1 MKNPGLAKLPE
12 KVRNN
17 MGFMKDGGEVTAN
30 SISDRDRKFLQKMFQ
45 NDKSKSANSI
55 SNRDVEFIMQ
65 GLKKKGFNK
74 GGEVDY
80 EYEDGGEVKRGP
92 NYRNKRDRSSS
103 VQEEN
108 MLESIADD
116 IRATMSAQ
124 AIQDAIDRQLES
136 ETESTPTKDEADAIK
151 KRMRKGRGQTYM
163 GGGMVKYGHG
173 GDVSSGKGCGI
184 ATSGRKFSGTY

>member
-17 MGFMKDGGEVTAN
+17 MGFMRDGG
-30 SISDRDRKFLQKMFQ
+30 M
-45 NDKSKSANSI
+45 
-55 SNRDVEFIMQ
+55 
-65 GLKKKGFNK
+65 
-74 GGEVDY
+74 VDY
-80 EYEDGGEVKRGP
+80 EYEDGGMVEYEDGGEI
-92 NYRNKRDRSSS
+92 N
-103 VQEEN
+103 
-108 MLESIADD
+108 LEDIADD

>member
-1 MKNPGLAKLPE
+1 MMMKKKVDAMKNPGLAKLPE

-17 MGFMKDGGEVTAN
+17 MGFMRNGG
-30 SISDRDRKFLQKMFQ
+30 M
-45 NDKSKSANSI
+45 
-55 SNRDVEFIMQ
+55 
-65 GLKKKGFNK
+65 
-74 GGEVDY
+74 VDY
-80 EYEDGGEVKRGP
+80 EYEDGGMVEYEDGGEI
-92 NYRNKRDRSSS
+92 N
-103 VQEEN
+103 
-108 MLESIADD
+108 LEDIAED

-163 GGGMVKYGHG
+163 GGGMVEYGRG
-173 GDVSSGKGCGI
+173 GRVSSGKGCGI

>member
-1 MKNPGLAKLPE
+1 MMMKKKVDAMKNPGLAKLPK

-17 MGFMKDGGEVTAN
+17 MGFMRNGG
-30 SISDRDRKFLQKMFQ
+30 M
-45 NDKSKSANSI
+45 
-55 SNRDVEFIMQ
+55 
-65 GLKKKGFNK
+65 
-74 GGEVDY
+74 VDY
-80 EYEDGGEVKRGP
+80 EYEDGGMVDYEYADGGEI
-92 NYRNKRDRSSS
+92 D
-103 VQEEN
+103 
-108 MLESIADD
+108 LESIADD

-136 ETESTPTKDEADAIK
+136 ESESTPTKDEADAIK

>member
-1 MKNPGLAKLPE
+1 MMMKKKVDAMKNPGLAKLPK
-12 KVRNN
+12 KVLNN
-17 MGFMKDGGEVTAN
+17 MGFMRNGG
-30 SISDRDRKFLQKMFQ
+30 M
-45 NDKSKSANSI
+45 
-55 SNRDVEFIMQ
+55 
-65 GLKKKGFNK
+65 
-74 GGEVDY
+74 VDY
-80 EYEDGGEVKRGP
+80 EYEDGGMVDYEYADGGEI
-92 NYRNKRDRSSS
+92 D
-103 VQEEN
+103 
-108 MLESIADD
+108 LESIADD

-136 ETESTPTKDEADAIK
+136 ESESTPTKDEADAIK

>member
-1 MKNPGLAKLPE
+1 MMMKKKVDAMKNPGLAKLPE

-17 MGFMKDGGEVTAN
+17 MGFMRNGG
-30 SISDRDRKFLQKMFQ
+30 M
-45 NDKSKSANSI
+45 
-55 SNRDVEFIMQ
+55 
-65 GLKKKGFNK
+65 
-74 GGEVDY
+74 VDY
-80 EYEDGGEVKRGP
+80 EYEDGGMVEYEDGGEI
-92 NYRNKRDRSSS
+92 N
-103 VQEEN
+103 
-108 MLESIADD
+108 LEDIAED

-163 GGGMVKYGHG
+163 GGGMVKYGRG
-173 GDVSSGKGCGI
+173 GRVSSGKGCGI

>member
-1 MKNPGLAKLPE
+1 MMKKVDAMKNPGLAKLPK
-12 KVRNN
+12 KVRNK
-17 MGFMKDGGEVTAN
+17 MGFMRDGGMVDYEYADGGEVTRGA
-30 SISDRDRKFLQKMFQ
+30 MP
-45 NDKSKSANSI
+45 AYV
-55 SNRDVEFIMQ
+55 VE
-65 GLKKKGFNK
+65 
-74 GGEVDY
+74 
-80 EYEDGGEVKRGP
+80 ED
-92 NYRNKRDRSSS
+92 
-103 VQEEN
+103 

-151 KRMRKGRGQTYM
+151 KRMRRGRGQTFM

-173 GDVSSGKGCGI
+173 GNVSSGKGCGI

>member
-1 MKNPGLAKLPE
+1 MMMKKKVDAMKNPGLAKLPE

-17 MGFMKDGGEVTAN
+17 MGFMRDGG
-30 SISDRDRKFLQKMFQ
+30 M
-45 NDKSKSANSI
+45 
-55 SNRDVEFIMQ
+55 
-65 GLKKKGFNK
+65 
-74 GGEVDY
+74 VDY

-92 NYRNKRDRSSS
+92 NYRNNRDRSSS

-136 ETESTPTKDEADAIK
+136 ESESTPTKDEADAIK

>member
-1 MKNPGLAKLPE
+1 MQKEWIDRRSIMMMKKKVDAMKNPGLAKLPE

-17 MGFMKDGGEVTAN
+17 MGFMRNGG
-30 SISDRDRKFLQKMFQ
+30 M
-45 NDKSKSANSI
+45 
-55 SNRDVEFIMQ
+55 
-65 GLKKKGFNK
+65 
-74 GGEVDY
+74 VDY
-80 EYEDGGEVKRGP
+80 EYEDGGMVEYEDGGEI
-92 NYRNKRDRSSS
+92 N
-103 VQEEN
+103 
-108 MLESIADD
+108 LEDIAED

-163 GGGMVKYGHG
+163 GGGMVKYGMG
-173 GDVSSGKGCGI
+173 GRVSSGKGCGI

>member
-1 MKNPGLAKLPE
+1 MMKEVDAMKNPGLAKLPK

-17 MGFMKDGGEVTAN
+17 MGFMRDGG
-30 SISDRDRKFLQKMFQ
+30 M
-45 NDKSKSANSI
+45 
-55 SNRDVEFIMQ
+55 
-65 GLKKKGFNK
+65 
-74 GGEVDY
+74 VDY
-80 EYEDGGEVKRGP
+80 EYADGGMVDYEDGGEI
-92 NYRNKRDRSSS
+92 N
-103 VQEEN
+103 
-108 MLESIADD
+108 LEDIADD

-151 KRMRKGRGQTYM
+151 KRMRRGRGQTFM

-173 GDVSSGKGCGI
+173 GNVSSGKGCGI

>member
-1 MKNPGLAKLPE
+1 MKNPGLAKLPK

-17 MGFMKDGGEVTAN
+17 MGFMRNGG
-30 SISDRDRKFLQKMFQ
+30 M
-45 NDKSKSANSI
+45 
-55 SNRDVEFIMQ
+55 
-65 GLKKKGFNK
+65 
-74 GGEVDY
+74 VDY
-80 EYEDGGEVKRGP
+80 EYEDGGMVDYEYADGGEI
-92 NYRNKRDRSSS
+92 D
-103 VQEEN
+103 
-108 MLESIADD
+108 LESIADD

-136 ETESTPTKDEADAIK
+136 ESESTPTKDEADAIK

>member
-1 MKNPGLAKLPE
+1 MKNPGLAKLPK

-17 MGFMKDGGEVTAN
+17 MGFMRNGG
-30 SISDRDRKFLQKMFQ
+30 M
-45 NDKSKSANSI
+45 
-55 SNRDVEFIMQ
+55 
-65 GLKKKGFNK
+65 
-74 GGEVDY
+74 VDY
-80 EYEDGGEVKRGP
+80 EYEDGGMVDYEYADGGEI
-92 NYRNKRDRSSS
+92 D
-103 VQEEN
+103 
-108 MLESIADD
+108 LESIADD

>member
-1 MKNPGLAKLPE
+1 MMMKKKVDAMKNPGLAKLPK

-17 MGFMKDGGEVTAN
+17 MGFMRNGG
-30 SISDRDRKFLQKMFQ
+30 M
-45 NDKSKSANSI
+45 
-55 SNRDVEFIMQ
+55 
-65 GLKKKGFNK
+65 
-74 GGEVDY
+74 VDY
-80 EYEDGGEVKRGP
+80 EYEDGGMVDYEYADGGEI
-92 NYRNKRDRSSS
+92 D
-103 VQEEN
+103 
-108 MLESIADD
+108 LESIADD

>member
-1 MKNPGLAKLPE
+1 MKNPGLAKLPK

-17 MGFMKDGGEVTAN
+17 MGFMRNGG
-30 SISDRDRKFLQKMFQ
+30 M
-45 NDKSKSANSI
+45 
-55 SNRDVEFIMQ
+55 
-65 GLKKKGFNK
+65 
-74 GGEVDY
+74 VDY
-80 EYEDGGEVKRGP
+80 EYEDGGMVDYEYADGGEI
-92 NYRNKRDRSSS
+92 D
-103 VQEEN
+103 
-108 MLESIADD
+108 LEDIADD

-136 ETESTPTKDEADAIK
+136 ESESTPTKDEADAIK

>member
-17 MGFMKDGGEVTAN
+17 MGFMRNGG
-30 SISDRDRKFLQKMFQ
+30 M
-45 NDKSKSANSI
+45 
-55 SNRDVEFIMQ
+55 
-65 GLKKKGFNK
+65 
-74 GGEVDY
+74 VDY
-80 EYEDGGEVKRGP
+80 EYEDGGMVEYEDGGEI
-92 NYRNKRDRSSS
+92 N
-103 VQEEN
+103 
-108 MLESIADD
+108 LEDIAED

-163 GGGMVKYGHG
+163 GGGMVEYGRG
-173 GDVSSGKGCGI
+173 GRVSSGKGCGI

>member
-1 MKNPGLAKLPE
+1 MMMKKKVDAMKNPGLAKLPK

-17 MGFMKDGGEVTAN
+17 MGFMRNGG
-30 SISDRDRKFLQKMFQ
+30 M
-45 NDKSKSANSI
+45 
-55 SNRDVEFIMQ
+55 
-65 GLKKKGFNK
+65 
-74 GGEVDY
+74 VDY
-80 EYEDGGEVKRGP
+80 EYEDGGMVDYEYADGGGI
-92 NYRNKRDRSSS
+92 D
-103 VQEEN
+103 
-108 MLESIADD
+108 LESIADD

>member
-1 MKNPGLAKLPE
+1 MMMKKKVDAMKNPGLAKLPK

-17 MGFMKDGGEVTAN
+17 MGFMRNGG
-30 SISDRDRKFLQKMFQ
+30 M
-45 NDKSKSANSI
+45 
-55 SNRDVEFIMQ
+55 
-65 GLKKKGFNK
+65 
-74 GGEVDY
+74 VDY
-80 EYEDGGEVKRGP
+80 EYEDGGMVDYEYADGGGI
-92 NYRNKRDRSSS
+92 D
-103 VQEEN
+103 
-108 MLESIADD
+108 LESIADD

-136 ETESTPTKDEADAIK
+136 ESESTPTKDEADAIK

>member
-1 MKNPGLAKLPE
+1 MKNPGLAKLPK

-17 MGFMKDGGEVTAN
+17 MGFMRNGG
-30 SISDRDRKFLQKMFQ
+30 M
-45 NDKSKSANSI
+45 
-55 SNRDVEFIMQ
+55 
-65 GLKKKGFNK
+65 
-74 GGEVDY
+74 VDY
-80 EYEDGGEVKRGP
+80 EYEDGGMVDYEYADGGEI
-92 NYRNKRDRSSS
+92 D
-103 VQEEN
+103 
-108 MLESIADD
+108 LESIADD

-184 ATSGRKFSGTY
+184 ATSGRNYSGTY

>member
-1 MKNPGLAKLPE
+1 MMKKVDAMKNPGLAKLPK

-17 MGFMKDGGEVTAN
+17 MGFMRNGG
-30 SISDRDRKFLQKMFQ
+30 M
-45 NDKSKSANSI
+45 
-55 SNRDVEFIMQ
+55 
-65 GLKKKGFNK
+65 
-74 GGEVDY
+74 VDY
-80 EYEDGGEVKRGP
+80 EYEDGGMVDYEYADGGEI
-92 NYRNKRDRSSS
+92 D
-103 VQEEN
+103 
-108 MLESIADD
+108 LESIADD

>member
-1 MKNPGLAKLPE
+1 MMKKVDAMKNPGLAKLPK

-17 MGFMKDGGEVTAN
+17 MGFMRNGG
-30 SISDRDRKFLQKMFQ
+30 M
-45 NDKSKSANSI
+45 
-55 SNRDVEFIMQ
+55 
-65 GLKKKGFNK
+65 
-74 GGEVDY
+74 VDY
-80 EYEDGGEVKRGP
+80 EYEDGGMVDYEYADGGEI
-92 NYRNKRDRSSS
+92 D
-103 VQEEN
+103 
-108 MLESIADD
+108 LEDIADD

>member
-1 MKNPGLAKLPE
+1 MQKEWIDRRSIMMMKKKVDAMKNPGLAKLPE

-17 MGFMKDGGEVTAN
+17 MGFMRNGG
-30 SISDRDRKFLQKMFQ
+30 M
-45 NDKSKSANSI
+45 
-55 SNRDVEFIMQ
+55 
-65 GLKKKGFNK
+65 
-74 GGEVDY
+74 VDY
-80 EYEDGGEVKRGP
+80 EYEDGGMVEYEDGGEI
-92 NYRNKRDRSSS
+92 N
-103 VQEEN
+103 
-108 MLESIADD
+108 LEDIAED

>member
-1 MKNPGLAKLPE
+1 MKNPGLAKLPK

-17 MGFMKDGGEVTAN
+17 MGFMRDGGMVDYEYADGGEVTRGA
-30 SISDRDRKFLQKMFQ
+30 MP
-45 NDKSKSANSI
+45 AYV
-55 SNRDVEFIMQ
+55 VE
-65 GLKKKGFNK
+65 
-74 GGEVDY
+74 
-80 EYEDGGEVKRGP
+80 ED
-92 NYRNKRDRSSS
+92 
-103 VQEEN
+103 

-151 KRMRKGRGQTYM
+151 KRMRRGRGQTFM

-173 GDVSSGKGCGI
+173 GNVSSGKGCGI

>member
-12 KVRNN
+12 EVRNN
-17 MGFMKDGGEVTAN
+17 MGFMRNGG
-30 SISDRDRKFLQKMFQ
+30 M
-45 NDKSKSANSI
+45 
-55 SNRDVEFIMQ
+55 
-65 GLKKKGFNK
+65 
-74 GGEVDY
+74 VDY
-80 EYEDGGEVKRGP
+80 EYEDGGMVEYEDGGEI
-92 NYRNKRDRSSS
+92 N
-103 VQEEN
+103 
-108 MLESIADD
+108 LEDIAED

-163 GGGMVKYGHG
+163 GGGMVKYGMG
-173 GDVSSGKGCGI
+173 GRVSSGKGCGI